1 MIGGLDRHRPLSN
14 SIVSR
19 DAYCRQKRSGLLEDL
34 LSAGLAFALVLQAL
48 VNMGVAVGLGPITG
62 LTLPLLSMG
71 GTSLLFNGIALG
83 IILSVSKEEPDQP
96 LKRKVKMKRNLSS
109 AA

>member
-1 MIGGLDRHRPLSN
+1 
-14 SIVSR
+14 
-19 DAYCRQKRSGLLEDL
+19 
-34 LSAGLAFALVLQAL
+34 
-48 VNMGVAVGLGPITG
+48 MGVAVGLGPITG

-83 IILSVSKEEPDQP
+83 IILSVSREESDQP
-96 LKRKVKMKRNLSS
+96 LKRKVKANSNLST